1 MCARNI
7 LSLPIPTRSTD
18 YPIVQYADDTLIVL
32 PALDSQ
38 LIALKDMLH
47 NFAASTGLR
56 VNFTKSSLIPINM
69 SEEEG
74 ARIAA
79 LLGCSVGS
87 MPFTYLGLPMGTSR
101 PTIYDLLPL
110 VDRIERR
117 LSATSCLLN
126 QVSRLQ
132 LLQSALTSMPIYF
145 LCSLSIPQGILKQI
159 ERIERQCLWR
169 GNTETP
175 RQSLAAWELVCKPK
189 KYGGLGVTHLG
200 VQNEALLLKHL
211 FMFFNKKD
219 VPWVNLIWDS
229 YYHSSPPQVTQL
241 CGSFWWRDVLKL
253 YEKFVLLAT
262 PQVHAGDTVVFWLD
276 RWQIDNRMIA
286 LKDRFPRLHS
296 FAIDDTITVKD
307 FFFLSDGCGRFS
319 PTFLFGGTFGTNT
332 TTELVTAHT
341 TAIRGE

>member
-1 MCARNI
+1 MICAPVI
-7 LSLPIPTRSTD
+7 SSACQSQLGLI
-18 YPIVQYADDTLIVL
+18 IVQYADDTLIVL
-32 PALDSQ
+32 PAVDSQ

-47 NFAASTGLR
+47 NFAESTGLR
-56 VNFTKSSLIPINM
+56 VNFSKSSLILMNM

-87 MPFTYLGLPMGTSR
+87 MPFTYLGLPMGTSK

-126 QVSRLQ
+126 QGSRLQ
-132 LLQSALTSMPIYF
+132 LLQSALMSMPIYF

-175 RQSLAAWELVCKPK
+175 RQSLAAWELVGKPK

-200 VQNEALLLKHL
+200 VQNEALLIKHL
-211 FMFFNKKD
+211 FKFFNKKD

-229 YYHSSPPQVTQL
+229 YCHSSPPQVTQL
-241 CGSFWWRDVLKL
+241 CGSFWWRDILKL
-253 YEKFVLLAT
+253 YDKFSSSNVKEEISTIVKADESEPSTSQPKATRHVFQVL
-262 PQVHAGDTVVFWLD
+262 
-276 RWQIDNRMIA
+276 QIANSF
-286 LKDRFPRLHS
+286 LFLHS
-296 FAIDDTITVKD
+296 VG
-307 FFFLSDGCGRFS
+307 SCFS
-319 PTFLFGGTFGTNT
+319 T
-332 TTELVTAHT
+332 TL
-341 TAIRGE
+341 